1 MGGNDGGPV
10 LKSAKLRLH
19 LLASRTHK
27 WLAIIIGAQLLL
39 WFTSGALMSF
49 LPIDRVHGDH
59 LINRKA
65 TAALPSGVPLAPA
78 SAIVATTAA
87 PIEAVTYRMWL
98 GRPVAE
104 VTTAKGTRLFDARTG
119 AALPTP
125 TAATAEAVARE
136 AWRGSG
142 RPAATVERIER
153 PSPEYRGTLPAWRV
167 TFADPDSTRVFVAAD
182 TGRIAAVR
190 TGTWRLYDF
199 FWGLHIMDWQNHEN
213 FNTPWLLAFAIGGLA
228 LWLGGAVLLYIRWPK
243 RRRRSAAERGTFQQ
257 ESA

>member
-1 MGGNDGGPV
+1 
-10 LKSAKLRLH
+10 LRLH

-39 WFTSGALMSF
+39 WFASGALMSF

-59 LINRKA
+59 LVSRKA
-65 TAALPSGVPLAPA
+65 VATLPSGVPLAPP
-78 SAIVATTAA
+78 SAIAAASAA
-87 PIEAVTYRMWL
+87 PIETVTYRMWL

-104 VTTAKGTRLFDARTG
+104 VTSANGTRLFNARTG
-119 AALPTP
+119 AALPSP
-125 TAATAEAVARE
+125 TAAEAEAVARA
-136 AWRGSG
+136 AWRGGG
-142 RPAATVERIER
+142 RPAAAVERIDR
-153 PSPEYRGTLPAWRV
+153 PSAEYRGALPAWRV
-167 TFADPDSTRVFVAAD
+167 AFADPDSTRVFVAAD

-228 LWLGGAVLLYIRWPK
+228 LWLGGAVLLYMRWPK
-243 RRRRSAAERGTFQQ
+243 RRRRSVVGRRTFQQ